1 MNNANK
7 FVTLL
12 ENVFVIIS
20 QISNAIGITQ
30 NTHQHSHLEEKN
42 NVSLTFVA
50 FIINWNNYNL
60 LLAVDVKINVNQNI
74 NFFLF

>member
-1 MNNANK
+1 MNNADK
-7 FVTLL
+7 FVALL

-42 NVSLTFVA
+42 NVSLTFVT
-50 FIINWNNYNL
+50 FIIN
-60 LLAVDVKINVNQNI
+60 
-74 NFFLF
+74 